1 MIALFD
7 IKICIFD
14 KTTSPDAYYNR
25 RMSHKIMNEF
35 YMEGRMMAM
44 NLPIAL
50 QLFSVREDL
59 EKDFKGTLK
68 QVKTFG
74 YDGVEFAGLYGNEPE
89 TVKQILAEIGLT
101 ALSAHVPFTDMMENP
116 EKIMADYAC
125 IGCGYIVI
133 PYLTPEYRPGEEKF
147 KEVTSGA
154 KLLGEAAKKH
164 GLTLLYHNHDFEF
177 EKIAG
182 AYALDVLYASVSAD
196 LLQTEIDTCWV
207 NVAGENPS
215 EYIIKYSGRA
225 PVVHLKDF
233 YWDGKKPDKMYELI
247 GIEDDEQQK
256 ETGTFEFRPL
266 GKGIQDFTSILG
278 ACKQADTKWVVVEQD
293 EAWVGKSAL
302 ECARMS
308 IEYLKSL

>member
-1 MIALFD
+1 
-7 IKICIFD
+7 
-14 KTTSPDAYYNR
+14 
-25 RMSHKIMNEF
+25 
-35 YMEGRMMAM
+35 MMTM

-59 EKDFKGTLK
+59 EKDFRGTLK
-68 QVKTFG
+68 KVKSFG

-89 TVKQILAEIGLT
+89 TVKQMLDEIGLI
-101 ALSAHVPFTDMMENP
+101 ALSAHVPFTDMIENP
-116 EKIMADYAC
+116 EKIMKEYAC
-125 IGCGYIVI
+125 IGCEYVVI
-133 PYLTPEYRPGEEKF
+133 PYLTPEYRPGKEKF
-147 KEVTSGA
+147 EEVISGA
-154 KLLGEAAKKH
+154 KILGETAKRH

-177 EKIAG
+177 EKIDKE
-182 AYALDVLYASVSAD
+182 YALDVLYSAVPAD

-233 YWDGKKPDKMYELI
+233 HLEGKKPDKMYELI
-247 GIEDDEQQK
+247 GITQEEQQEK
-256 ETGTFEFRPL
+256 TDVFEFRPL
-266 GKGIQDFTSILG
+266 GKGMQDFDSILK
-278 ACKQADTKWVVVEQD
+278 ACKQVKTKWIVVEQD
-293 EAWVGKSAL
+293 EPAMGKSAL